1 MTVNEWKKSIKK
13 QSEEIGSKI
22 IEKFNIKCDYM
33 DIKLG
38 DEYVYIYFLLF
49 LSDYTF
55 KQMTKY
61 NYIVIDYNDF
71 IRNQDEII
79 EKIKIQSSDE
89 PLFGPRICE
98 EYKILMKEIQEKEKH
113 TDNSLLGILT
123 RALHDNG

>member
-89 PLFGPRICE
+89 PLFGPRIYE